1 MTSAARLAAVSCLSG
16 LALVPHAPQPALREV
31 TITGIPEVIAAS
43 ARWTRAWQGSHNAD
57 GLVGTPGRGV
67 LFAQEQPHRVLKLDA
82 NDAVSVYVENTHG
95 AGSLA
100 LDTKGRLIAVER
112 TCTDP
117 GLAQPCA
124 EPPRVG
130 IILPASE
137 RKVLAD
143 SFQGKPLGR
152 LNDLV
157 VDRNGGVYFTSG
169 GAFYASPRGVVTSV
183 GENLR
188 TNGIMLSPDEKILY
202 VTNGA
207 AIAAFDVQPDGTVR
221 NQRIFATL
229 EAGGSGDGM
238 AVDSAGRLY
247 VTSAPG
253 VQVFNPQG
261 KYLGLIPTPRNAIS
275 VAFSGP
281 DKKTLYI
288 VCTGALDAD
297 GNEMTT
303 PPGVRNNAKSIFKI
317 RLLAP
322 GFAGRAK

>member
-1 MTSAARLAAVSCLSG
+1 MKVSRREILAGAVSCLSG
-16 LALVPHAPQPALREV
+16 LALVAQPAQREV
-31 TITGIPEVIAAS
+31 TIAAIPGVIAAS
-43 ARWTRAWQGSHNAD
+43 ARWTRVWQGSDNAD
-57 GLVGTPGRGV
+57 GIVGTPDGAV
-67 LFAQEQPHRVLKLDA
+67 LFAQEQPRRVLKLDA
-82 NDAVSVYVENTHG
+82 NDGVSVYVENTHG

-100 LDTKGRLIAVER
+100 LDARGRLIAVER

-117 GLAQPCA
+117 GLTQPCA
-124 EPPRVG
+124 EPPRIAV
-130 IILPASE
+130 IFPASA
-137 RKVLAD
+137 RAVLAD

-157 VDRNGGVYFTSG
+157 VDRNGGVYFTAG
-169 GAFYASPRGVVTSV
+169 GAFYASPRGVVSSV

-188 TNGIMLSPDEKILY
+188 ANGIMLSPDETILY

-207 AIAAFDVQPDGTVR
+207 GIAAFDVQPDGTVR
-221 NQRIFATL
+221 NQRIGTL

-238 AVDSAGRLY
+238 AVDSVGRLY

-253 VQVFNPQG
+253 VQIFSAQG

-281 DKKTLYI
+281 DKTTLYV

-297 GNEMTT
+297 GKDMTT

-317 RLLAP
+317 RLLTP
-322 GFAGRAK
+322 GFGGRAK